1 MKLFQFLGGFL
12 RAGTRESSTR
22 LVMLSWGL
30 GVLAVWCH
38 VSVQKAELV
47 AIPETVLVLV
57 LGLLG
62 IKAGEKVATLGKAE
76 GGSTTDTK

>member
-1 MKLFQFLGGFL
+1 MKLFQFISGFF
-12 RAGTRESSTR
+12 RQGTRESSTR

-38 VSVQKAELV
+38 VSVNKTELV
-47 AIPETVLVLV
+47 PIPETVLVLV

-76 GGSTTDTK
+76 GGTTAGDK